1 MNTSEKLTEAAKNV
15 NLHAF
20 FFFFSQRSTDLQ
32 AVLRWHESA
41 ADCSNDT
48 GIKAAKWQFKVVQR
62 MRKGN
67 FFIMEL
73 SPDSTV
79 DVSPKYD
86 KSLQSC

>member
-1 MNTSEKLTEAAKNV
+1 M
-15 NLHAF
+15 HF
-20 FFFFSQRSTDLQ
+20 FFFFCKEAQ
-32 AVLRWHESA
+32 AALRWHKSA

-48 GIKAAKWQFKVVQR
+48 EIKAAKWQFKVVQR